1 MMTKITHADGSNI
14 KAHEYIGKSD
24 KERNLSNMIHTVDK
38 QIVIGEPD
46 GNGEINESLKI
57 APEAIF
63 SFFPK
68 MITAIV
74 TRSKIAQAN
83 PEKSGLIS
91 ISTVKTV
98 GKDEIT
104 DSYNFD
110 VAELIKEGLLES
122 DPEDN
127 TLYNLFDI
135 IFHGTT

>member
-1 MMTKITHADGSNI
+1 MLTKITHPDGSSI
-14 KAHEYIGKSD
+14 KPSEYIGRSK

-83 PEKSGLIS
+83 PDKSGLIS

-98 GKDEIT
+98 GKDEVT
-104 DSYNFD
+104 DKYNFD
-110 VAELIKEGLLES
+110 VAELIKQGLLES